1 MYGKN
6 CYKFIFYQGVLMKNY
21 TDLLKSEL
29 IMALGCTEPISIA
42 LAAAKA
48 REVLGDIPT
57 KIEVMCSGNIIK
69 NVKGVT
75 VPNTNGMKGVEA
87 ATAIGT
93 VAGDSCLGLEVLSK
107 VTEDD
112 IKAAKDLMEK
122 NIITVSLKEGVEN
135 LDIEIVAEDDKE
147 NTVDVEIKNKHT
159 NIVKVTKNDEIIHID
174 NCYTHTPEYEN
185 YDELS
190 VKDIFEYANN
200 VDLDE
205 VKDLLEK
212 QITLNSK
219 ISDEG
224 LTGKWGVA
232 MGKIL
237 MDEDD
242 SIRSKAK
249 ARAAAG
255 SDARMSGCSLPVVI
269 NAGSGNQGITCTM
282 PLVVFANE
290 KNYDRET
297 LYRGLLITNLV
308 ALHIKR
314 FIGRLSAFCGV
325 TSAGVAA
332 GAGICYMETK
342 DLDLIEKT
350 IGNALMI
357 ASGMI
362 CDGAKASCAA
372 KIATAVDAGISGYYL
387 AKNNRNFEAGDGL
400 LKDDIEETI
409 RSIGYVAKEGMKETD
424 IIVLNTMIQK

>member
-1 MYGKN
+1 
-6 CYKFIFYQGVLMKNY
+6 MKNY
-21 TDLLKSEL
+21 TELLKSEL

-48 REVLGDIPT
+48 REVLGVIPC

-112 IKAAKDLMEK
+112 IKAAKDLLEK
-122 NIITVSLKEGVEN
+122 DIITVSLKEGVEN
-135 LDIEIVAEDDKE
+135 LDIEIVAEDD
-147 NTVDVEIKNKHT
+147 NGNAVDVEIKNKHT
-159 NIVKVTKNDEIIHID
+159 NIVKVTKNDEVIHID

-212 QITLNSK
+212 QITLNSE

-237 MDEDD
+237 IDEDE
-242 SIRSKAK
+242 SIRTKAK

-297 LYRGLLITNLV
+297 LYRGLLITNLT

-362 CDGAKASCAA
+362 CDGAKPSCAA

-387 AKNNRNFEAGDGL
+387 AKNNRNFEPGDGL
-400 LKDDIEETI
+400 LKDNIEETI

>member
-1 MYGKN
+1 
-6 CYKFIFYQGVLMKNY
+6 MKNY
-21 TDLLKSEL
+21 TELLKSEL

-48 REVLGDIPT
+48 REVLGVIPS

-107 VTEDD
+107 VTEYD
-112 IKAAKDLMEK
+112 IKAAKDLMAK
-122 NIITVSLKEGVEN
+122 DIITVSLKEGVEN
-135 LDIEIVAEDDKE
+135 LDIEIVAEDD
-147 NTVDVEIKNKHT
+147 NGNNVDVEIKNKHT
-159 NIVKVTKNDEIIHID
+159 NIVKVTKNDEVIHID

-200 VDLDE
+200 VNLDE

-212 QITLNSK
+212 QITLNSE

-237 MDEDD
+237 IDEDE
-242 SIRSKAK
+242 SIRTKAK

-297 LYRGLLITNLV
+297 LYRGLLITNLT

-362 CDGAKASCAA
+362 CDGAKPSCAA

>member
-1 MYGKN
+1 MYGRN

-135 LDIEIVAEDDKE
+135 LDIEIVAEDDKK

-174 NCYTHTPEYEN
+174 KCYTHTPEYEN

-297 LYRGLLITNLV
+297 LYRGLLITNLT

-350 IGNALMI
+350 IGNSLMI

-400 LKDDIEETI
+400 LKDNIEETI

>member
-1 MYGKN
+1 
-6 CYKFIFYQGVLMKNY
+6 
-21 TDLLKSEL
+21 
-29 IMALGCTEPISIA
+29 
-42 LAAAKA
+42 
-48 REVLGDIPT
+48 

-107 VTEDD
+107 VTDDD
-112 IKAAKDLMEK
+112 IKAAKDLMAK
-122 NIITVSLKEGVEN
+122 DIITVSLKEGVEN
-135 LDIEIVAEDDKE
+135 LDIEIVAEDDNE

-159 NIVKVTKNDEIIHID
+159 NIVKVTKNDEVIHID

-200 VDLDE
+200 VNLDE

-212 QITLNSK
+212 QITLNSD

-237 MDEDD
+237 IDEDE
-242 SIRSKAK
+242 SIRTKAK

-297 LYRGLLITNLV
+297 LYRGLLITNLT

-342 DLDLIEKT
+342 NLDLIEKT

-362 CDGAKASCAA
+362 CDGAKPSCAA

-387 AKNNRNFEAGDGL
+387 AKNNRNFEPGDGL

>member
-1 MYGKN
+1 MYGRN

-107 VTEDD
+107 VTEND

>member
-1 MYGKN
+1 MYGRN

-122 NIITVSLKEGVEN
+122 NIITVILKEGVEN

-212 QITLNSK
+212 QITLNSD

-237 MDEDD
+237 IDEDE
-242 SIRSKAK
+242 SIRTKAK

-297 LYRGLLITNLV
+297 LYRGLLVTNLV

>member
-1 MYGKN
+1 
-6 CYKFIFYQGVLMKNY
+6 MKNY
-21 TDLLKSEL
+21 TELLKSEL

-48 REVLGDIPT
+48 REVLGGIPC

-112 IKAAKDLMEK
+112 IKAAKDLLEK
-122 NIITVSLKEGVEN
+122 DIITVSLKEGVEN
-135 LDIEIVAEDDKE
+135 LDIEIVAEDD
-147 NTVDVEIKNKHT
+147 NGNAVDVEIKNKHT
-159 NIVKVTKNDEIIHID
+159 NIVKVTKNDEVIHID

-200 VDLDE
+200 VNLDE

-212 QITLNSK
+212 QITLNSD

-224 LTGKWGVA
+224 LTGKWGVS

-237 MDEDD
+237 IDEDD
-242 SIRSKAK
+242 SIRTKAK
-249 ARAAAG
+249 AKAAAG

-297 LYRGLLITNLV
+297 LYRGLLITNLT

-362 CDGAKASCAA
+362 CDGAKPSCAA

-387 AKNNRNFEAGDGL
+387 AKNNRNFEPGDGL

>member
-1 MYGKN
+1 MYGRN

-87 ATAIGT
+87 ATAIGI
-93 VAGDSCLGLEVLSK
+93 VAGESCLGLEVLSK
-107 VTEDD
+107 VTDED
-112 IKAAKDLMEK
+112 IKAAKDLIEK

-205 VKDLLEK
+205 VRDLLEK

>member
-1 MYGKN
+1 M
-6 CYKFIFYQGVLMKNY
+6 
-21 TDLLKSEL
+21 
-29 IMALGCTEPISIA
+29 
-42 LAAAKA
+42 
-48 REVLGDIPT
+48 
-57 KIEVMCSGNIIK
+57 
-69 NVKGVT
+69 
-75 VPNTNGMKGVEA
+75 
-87 ATAIGT
+87 
-93 VAGDSCLGLEVLSK
+93 
-107 VTEDD
+107 
-112 IKAAKDLMEK
+112 
-122 NIITVSLKEGVEN
+122 
-135 LDIEIVAEDDKE
+135 
-147 NTVDVEIKNKHT
+147 
-159 NIVKVTKNDEIIHID
+159 
-174 NCYTHTPEYEN
+174 
-185 YDELS
+185 
-190 VKDIFEYANN
+190 
-200 VDLDE
+200 
-205 VKDLLEK
+205 LEK
-212 QITLNSK
+212 QITLNSD

-237 MDEDD
+237 MDEDE
-242 SIRSKAK
+242 SIRTKAK

-297 LYRGLLITNLV
+297 LYRGLLITNLT

-387 AKNNRNFEAGDGL
+387 AKNNRNFEPGDGL

>member
-1 MYGKN
+1 
-6 CYKFIFYQGVLMKNY
+6 MKNY
-21 TDLLKSEL
+21 TELLKSEL

-57 KIEVMCSGNIIK
+57 KIEVKCSGNIIK

-93 VAGDSCLGLEVLSK
+93 VAGDSSLGLEVLSK
-107 VTEDD
+107 VTDED
-112 IKAAKDLMEK
+112 IKAAKCMLDN
-122 NIITVSLKEGVEN
+122 NIIKVSLKEGVEN

-159 NIVKVTKNDEIIHID
+159 NIVKVTKNDKVIHID

-205 VKDLLEK
+205 VRDLLED

-362 CDGAKASCAA
+362 CDGAKPSCAA

-424 IIVLNTMIQK
+424 IVVLHTMIEK

>member
-1 MYGKN
+1 MYGRN

-135 LDIEIVAEDDKE
+135 LDIEIVAEDDKK

-350 IGNALMI
+350 IGNSLMI

>member
-1 MYGKN
+1 
-6 CYKFIFYQGVLMKNY
+6 MKNY
-21 TDLLKSEL
+21 TELLKSEL

-48 REVLGDIPT
+48 REVLGVIPS

-107 VTEDD
+107 VTDED
-112 IKAAKDLMEK
+112 IKTAKDLLEK
-122 NIITVSLKEGVEN
+122 DIITVSLKEGVEN
-135 LDIEIVAEDDKE
+135 LDIEIVVEDDKK

-159 NIVKVTKNDEIIHID
+159 NIVKVTKNDEVIHID

-200 VDLDE
+200 VNLDE

-212 QITLNSK
+212 QITLNSE

-237 MDEDD
+237 IDEDE
-242 SIRSKAK
+242 SIRTKAK

-297 LYRGLLITNLV
+297 LYRGLLITNLT

-362 CDGAKASCAA
+362 CDGAKPSCAA

-387 AKNNRNFEAGDGL
+387 AKNNRNFEPGDGL

>member
-1 MYGKN
+1 
-6 CYKFIFYQGVLMKNY
+6 MKNY
-21 TDLLKSEL
+21 TELLKSEL

-48 REVLGDIPT
+48 REVLGVIPC

-107 VTEDD
+107 VTDED
-112 IKAAKDLMEK
+112 IKAAKNLLEK
-122 NIITVSLKEGVEN
+122 DIITVSLKEGVEN
-135 LDIEIVAEDDKE
+135 LDIEIVAEDDKK

-159 NIVKVTKNDEIIHID
+159 NIVKVTKNDEVIHID

-190 VKDIFEYANN
+190 IKDIYEYANN

-212 QITLNSK
+212 QITLNSE

-237 MDEDD
+237 IDEDE
-242 SIRSKAK
+242 SIRTKAK

-297 LYRGLLITNLV
+297 LYRGLLITNLT

-362 CDGAKASCAA
+362 CDGAKPSCAA

-387 AKNNRNFEAGDGL
+387 AKNNRNFEPGDGL
-400 LKDDIEETI
+400 LKDNIEETI

>member
-1 MYGKN
+1 
-6 CYKFIFYQGVLMKNY
+6 MKNY
-21 TDLLKSEL
+21 TELLKSEL

-48 REVLGDIPT
+48 REVLGVIPF

-107 VTEDD
+107 VTDED
-112 IKAAKDLMEK
+112 IKAAKDLLEK
-122 NIITVSLKEGVEN
+122 DIITVSLKEGVEN

-200 VDLDE
+200 VNLDE

-212 QITLNSK
+212 QITLNSE

-297 LYRGLLITNLV
+297 LYRGLLITNLT

-362 CDGAKASCAA
+362 CDGAKPSCAA

-387 AKNNRNFEAGDGL
+387 AKNNRNFEPGDGL

>member
-1 MYGKN
+1 
-6 CYKFIFYQGVLMKNY
+6 MKNY
-21 TDLLKSEL
+21 TELLKSEL

-48 REVLGDIPT
+48 REVLGVIPC

-112 IKAAKDLMEK
+112 IKAAKDLMAK
-122 NIITVSLKEGVEN
+122 DIITVSLKEGVEN
-135 LDIEIVAEDDKE
+135 LDIEIVAEDDKK

-159 NIVKVTKNDEIIHID
+159 NIVKITKNDDVIHID

-200 VDLDE
+200 VDLGE

-212 QITLNSK
+212 QITLNSD

-224 LTGKWGVA
+224 LTGKWGVS

-237 MDEDD
+237 IDEDD
-242 SIRSKAK
+242 SIRTKAK
-249 ARAAAG
+249 AKAAAG

-297 LYRGLLITNLV
+297 LYRGLLVTNLT

-362 CDGAKASCAA
+362 CDGAKPSCAA

-387 AKNNRNFEAGDGL
+387 AKNNRNFEPGDGL

>member
-1 MYGKN
+1 
-6 CYKFIFYQGVLMKNY
+6 MKNY
-21 TDLLKSEL
+21 TELLKSEL

-57 KIEVMCSGNIIK
+57 KIEVKCSGNIIK

-93 VAGDSCLGLEVLSK
+93 IAGDSSLGLEVLSK
-107 VTEDD
+107 VTDED
-112 IKAAKDLMEK
+112 IKAAKCMLDN
-122 NIITVSLKEGVEN
+122 NIIKVSLKEGVEN

-159 NIVKVTKNDEIIHID
+159 NIVKVTKNDKVIHID

-205 VKDLLEK
+205 VRDLLED

-362 CDGAKASCAA
+362 CDGAKPSCAA

-424 IIVLNTMIQK
+424 IVVLHTMIEK

>member
-1 MYGKN
+1 
-6 CYKFIFYQGVLMKNY
+6 MKNY

-107 VTEDD
+107 VTEND

-205 VKDLLEK
+205 VKDLLED

>member
-1 MYGKN
+1 
-6 CYKFIFYQGVLMKNY
+6 MKNY
-21 TDLLKSEL
+21 TELLKSEL

-48 REVLGDIPT
+48 REVLGVIPC

-107 VTEDD
+107 VTDED
-112 IKAAKDLMEK
+112 IKAAKDLLEK
-122 NIITVSLKEGVEN
+122 DIITVSLKEGVEN
-135 LDIEIVAEDDKE
+135 LDIEIVAEDDKK

-159 NIVKVTKNDEIIHID
+159 NIVKVTKNDEVIHID

-200 VDLDE
+200 VELDE

-212 QITLNSK
+212 QITLNSD

-224 LTGKWGVA
+224 LTGKWGVS

-237 MDEDD
+237 IDEDD
-242 SIRSKAK
+242 SIRTKAK
-249 ARAAAG
+249 AKAAAG

-297 LYRGLLITNLV
+297 LYRGLLITNLT

-362 CDGAKASCAA
+362 CDGAKPSCAA

-387 AKNNRNFEAGDGL
+387 AKNNRNFEPGDGL
-400 LKDDIEETI
+400 LKDNIEETI

-424 IIVLNTMIQK
+424 IIVLNTMIQR

>member
-1 MYGKN
+1 
-6 CYKFIFYQGVLMKNY
+6 MKNY
-21 TDLLKSEL
+21 TELLKSEL

-48 REVLGDIPT
+48 REVLGVIPC

-112 IKAAKDLMEK
+112 IKAAKDLLEK
-122 NIITVSLKEGVEN
+122 DIITVSLKEGVEN
-135 LDIEIVAEDDKE
+135 LDIEIVAEDD
-147 NTVDVEIKNKHT
+147 NGNAVDVEIKNKHT
-159 NIVKVTKNDEIIHID
+159 NIVKVTKNDEVIHID

-200 VDLDE
+200 VNLDE

-212 QITLNSK
+212 QITLNSD

-237 MDEDD
+237 IDEDE
-242 SIRSKAK
+242 SIRTKAK
-249 ARAAAG
+249 AKAAAG

-297 LYRGLLITNLV
+297 LYRGLLITNLT

-362 CDGAKASCAA
+362 CDGAKPSCAA

-387 AKNNRNFEAGDGL
+387 AKNNRNFEPGDGL

>member
-1 MYGKN
+1 MYGRN

-57 KIEVMCSGNIIK
+57 KIEVMCSGNIIQ

-107 VTEDD
+107 VTEND

-205 VKDLLEK
+205 VKDLLED

-350 IGNALMI
+350 ISNALMI

>member
-1 MYGKN
+1 
-6 CYKFIFYQGVLMKNY
+6 MKNY
-21 TDLLKSEL
+21 TELLKSEL

-48 REVLGDIPT
+48 REVLGVIPC

-112 IKAAKDLMEK
+112 IKAAKDLLEK
-122 NIITVSLKEGVEN
+122 DIITVSLKEGVEN
-135 LDIEIVAEDDKE
+135 LDIEIVAEDD
-147 NTVDVEIKNKHT
+147 NGNAVDVEIKNKHT
-159 NIVKVTKNDEIIHID
+159 NIVKVTKNDEVIHID

-212 QITLNSK
+212 QITLNSE

-237 MDEDD
+237 MDEDE
-242 SIRSKAK
+242 SIRTKAK

-297 LYRGLLITNLV
+297 LYRGLLITNLT

-362 CDGAKASCAA
+362 CDGAKPSCAA

-387 AKNNRNFEAGDGL
+387 AKNNRNFEPGDGL

>member
-1 MYGKN
+1 
-6 CYKFIFYQGVLMKNY
+6 MKNY
-21 TDLLKSEL
+21 TELLKSEL

-57 KIEVMCSGNIIK
+57 KIEVKCSGNIIK

-93 VAGDSCLGLEVLSK
+93 VAGDSSLGLEVLSK
-107 VTEDD
+107 VTDED
-112 IKAAKDLMEK
+112 IKAAKCMLDN
-122 NIITVSLKEGVEN
+122 NIIKVSLKEGVEN

-159 NIVKVTKNDEIIHID
+159 NIVKVTKNDKVIHID

-205 VKDLLEK
+205 VRDLLED

-342 DLDLIEKT
+342 NLDLIEKT

-362 CDGAKASCAA
+362 CDGAKPSCAA

-424 IIVLNTMIQK
+424 IVVLHTMIEK

>member
-1 MYGKN
+1 
-6 CYKFIFYQGVLMKNY
+6 MKNY
-21 TDLLKSEL
+21 TELLKSEL

-57 KIEVMCSGNIIK
+57 KIEVKCSGNIIK

-93 VAGDSCLGLEVLSK
+93 VAGDSSLGLEVLSN
-107 VTEDD
+107 VTDED
-112 IKAAKDLMEK
+112 IKDAKCMLDN
-122 NIITVSLKEGVEN
+122 NIIKVSLKEGVEN

-159 NIVKVTKNDEIIHID
+159 NIVKVTKNDKVIHID

-205 VKDLLEK
+205 VKDLLED

-362 CDGAKASCAA
+362 CDGAKPSCAA

-424 IIVLNTMIQK
+424 IVVLHTMIEK

>member
-1 MYGKN
+1 
-6 CYKFIFYQGVLMKNY
+6 MKNY
-21 TDLLKSEL
+21 TELLKSEL

-48 REVLGDIPT
+48 REVLGSIPC

-107 VTEDD
+107 VTDED
-112 IKAAKDLMEK
+112 IKAAKDLLEK
-122 NIITVSLKEGVEN
+122 DIITVSLKEGVEN
-135 LDIEIVAEDDKE
+135 LDIEIVAEDDKK

-159 NIVKVTKNDEIIHID
+159 NIVKVTKNDEVIHID

-200 VDLDE
+200 VDLGE

-212 QITLNSK
+212 QITLNSD

-237 MDEDD
+237 IDEDE
-242 SIRSKAK
+242 SIRTKAK

-297 LYRGLLITNLV
+297 LYRGLLITNLT

-362 CDGAKASCAA
+362 CDGAKPSCAA

-387 AKNNRNFEAGDGL
+387 AKNNRNFEPGDGL

>member
-1 MYGKN
+1 
-6 CYKFIFYQGVLMKNY
+6 MKNY
-21 TDLLKSEL
+21 TELLRSEL

-48 REVLGDIPT
+48 REVLGSIPC

-107 VTEDD
+107 VTDED
-112 IKAAKDLMEK
+112 IKAAKDLLEK
-122 NIITVSLKEGVEN
+122 DIITVSLKEGVEN
-135 LDIEIVAEDDKE
+135 LDIEIVAEDD
-147 NTVDVEIKNKHT
+147 NGNAVDVEIKNKHT
-159 NIVKVTKNDEIIHID
+159 NIVKVTKNDEVIHID

-200 VDLDE
+200 VNLDE

-212 QITLNSK
+212 QITLNSD

-237 MDEDD
+237 IDEDE
-242 SIRSKAK
+242 SIRTKAK
-249 ARAAAG
+249 AKAAAG

-297 LYRGLLITNLV
+297 LYRGLLITNLT

-362 CDGAKASCAA
+362 CDGAKPSCAA

-387 AKNNRNFEAGDGL
+387 AKNNRNFEPGDGL
-400 LKDDIEETI
+400 LKDNIEETI

>member
-1 MYGKN
+1 
-6 CYKFIFYQGVLMKNY
+6 MKNY
-21 TDLLKSEL
+21 TELLKSEL

-48 REVLGDIPT
+48 REILGVIPS

-107 VTEDD
+107 VTDED
-112 IKAAKDLMEK
+112 IKAAKDLLEK
-122 NIITVSLKEGVEN
+122 DIITVSLKEGVEN
-135 LDIEIVAEDDKE
+135 LDIEIVAEDDKK

-159 NIVKVTKNDEIIHID
+159 NIVKITKNDDVIHID

-190 VKDIFEYANN
+190 VKDIYEYANN

-212 QITLNSK
+212 QITLNSD

-237 MDEDD
+237 IDEDE
-242 SIRSKAK
+242 SIRTKAK

-297 LYRGLLITNLV
+297 LYRGLLITNLT

-362 CDGAKASCAA
+362 CDGAKPSCAA

-387 AKNNRNFEAGDGL
+387 AKNNRNFEPGDGL
-400 LKDDIEETI
+400 LKDNIEETI

>member
-1 MYGKN
+1 
-6 CYKFIFYQGVLMKNY
+6 MKNY
-21 TDLLKSEL
+21 TELLKSEL

-48 REVLGDIPT
+48 REVLGSIPC
-57 KIEVMCSGNIIK
+57 KIEVKCSGNIIK

-112 IKAAKDLMEK
+112 IKAAKDLMAK
-122 NIITVSLKEGVEN
+122 DIITVSLKEGVEN
-135 LDIEIVAEDDKE
+135 LDIEIVAEDDKK

-159 NIVKVTKNDEIIHID
+159 NIVKITKNDDVIHID

-200 VDLDE
+200 VNLDE

-212 QITLNSK
+212 QITLNSD

-237 MDEDD
+237 MDEDE
-242 SIRSKAK
+242 SIRTKAK

-297 LYRGLLITNLV
+297 LYRGLLITNLT

-362 CDGAKASCAA
+362 CDGAKPSCAA

>member
-1 MYGKN
+1 MYGRN

-400 LKDDIEETI
+400 LKDEIEETI

>member
-1 MYGKN
+1 
-6 CYKFIFYQGVLMKNY
+6 MKNY
-21 TDLLKSEL
+21 TELLKSEL

-48 REVLGDIPT
+48 REVLGGIPC

-112 IKAAKDLMEK
+112 IKAAKDLLEK
-122 NIITVSLKEGVEN
+122 DIITVSLKEGVEN
-135 LDIEIVAEDDKE
+135 LDIEIVAEDD
-147 NTVDVEIKNKHT
+147 NGNAVDVEIKNKHT
-159 NIVKVTKNDEIIHID
+159 NIVKVTKNDEVIHID

-200 VDLDE
+200 VNLDE

-212 QITLNSK
+212 QITLNSD

-237 MDEDD
+237 IDEDE
-242 SIRSKAK
+242 SIRTKAK
-249 ARAAAG
+249 AKAAAG

-297 LYRGLLITNLV
+297 LYRGLLITNLT

-362 CDGAKASCAA
+362 CDGAKPSCAA

>member
-1 MYGKN
+1 
-6 CYKFIFYQGVLMKNY
+6 MKNY
-21 TDLLKSEL
+21 TELLKSEL

-48 REVLGDIPT
+48 REVLGEMPS
-57 KIEVMCSGNIIK
+57 KVEVSCSGNIIK

-87 ATAIGT
+87 AAAIGI
-93 VAGDSCLGLEVLSK
+93 VGGDCSLGLEVLSK
-107 VTEDD
+107 IDDED
-112 IKAAKDLMEK
+112 IKKARELVK
-122 NIITVSLKEGVEN
+122 NDVIKVSLKEGEEN
-135 LDIEIVAEDDKE
+135 LDIEITAQAEDG
-147 NTVDVEIKNKHT
+147 NNVDVEIKNKHT
-159 NIVKVTKNDEIIHID
+159 NIVKVIKNDEVIHVD
-174 NCYTHTPEYEN
+174 NCYTHTPEYDK

-190 VKDIFEYANN
+190 LRDIYEYANN
-200 VDLDE
+200 VDLKE
-205 VKDLLEK
+205 VGDLIEK
-212 QITLNSK
+212 QINLNSK

-237 MDEDD
+237 YDEDD
-242 SIRSKAK
+242 SVRSRAK

-282 PLVVFANE
+282 PLVEFAKE

-297 LYRGLLITNLV
+297 LCRGLLLTNLT

-332 GAGICYMETK
+332 GAGICYMETNNY
-342 DLDLIEKT
+342 DLIEKT
-350 IGNALMI
+350 VGNALMI

-362 CDGAKASCAA
+362 CDGAKPSCAA

-387 AKNNRNFEAGDGL
+387 AKNNRNFQPGDGL

>member
-1 MYGKN
+1 
-6 CYKFIFYQGVLMKNY
+6 MKNY
-21 TDLLKSEL
+21 TELLKSEL

-57 KIEVMCSGNIIK
+57 KIEVKCSGNIIK

-112 IKAAKDLMEK
+112 IKAAKDSMEK

-159 NIVKVTKNDEIIHID
+159 NIVKVTKNDKVIHID

-205 VKDLLEK
+205 VKDLLED

-342 DLDLIEKT
+342 NLDLIEKT

-362 CDGAKASCAA
+362 CDGAKPSCAA

-424 IIVLNTMIQK
+424 IVVLHTMIEK

>member
-1 MYGKN
+1 MYGRN

-107 VTEDD
+107 VTEND

-135 LDIEIVAEDDKE
+135 LDIEIVAEDDKK

>member
-1 MYGKN
+1 MYGRN

-205 VKDLLEK
+205 VTDLLEK

-350 IGNALMI
+350 ISNALMI

>member
-1 MYGKN
+1 
-6 CYKFIFYQGVLMKNY
+6 MKNY
-21 TDLLKSEL
+21 TELLKSEL

-48 REVLGDIPT
+48 REVLGVIPS

-107 VTEDD
+107 VTDDD
-112 IKAAKDLMEK
+112 IKAAKDLMAK
-122 NIITVSLKEGVEN
+122 DIITVSLKEGVEN
-135 LDIEIVAEDDKE
+135 LDIEIVAEDDNE

-159 NIVKVTKNDEIIHID
+159 NIVKVTKNDEVIHID

-200 VDLDE
+200 VNLDE

-212 QITLNSK
+212 QITLNSD

-237 MDEDD
+237 IDEDE
-242 SIRSKAK
+242 SIRTKAK

-297 LYRGLLITNLV
+297 LYRGLLITNLT

-342 DLDLIEKT
+342 NLDLIEKT

-362 CDGAKASCAA
+362 CDGAKPSCAA

-387 AKNNRNFEAGDGL
+387 AKNNRNFEPGDGL

>member
-1 MYGKN
+1 MYGRN

-107 VTEDD
+107 VTEND
-112 IKAAKDLMEK
+112 IKAAKDLTEK

-205 VKDLLEK
+205 VKDLLED

-350 IGNALMI
+350 ISNALMI